1 MSRDRNDRGG
11 LAPPLTK
18 GAEHTAWVYNRKGVP
33 NRLYVGG
40 ELAGA
45 VFVCEGEKDV
55 DTLHRLGYNAAS
67 GADGAGP
74 GKWRKEYTEQLG
86 RPPKKRD

>member
-1 MSRDRNDRGG
+1 M
-11 LAPPLTK
+11 
-18 GAEHTAWVYNRKGVP
+18 P